1 MVDSNPLSSGKEKKM
16 SKSPVEKVLKANDR
30 TDYIVECLVN
40 GCTRDIKVK
49 GAPRAIEKYN
59 FFRVVYGDNVRLVKV
74 VLDYGE
80 KV

>member
-1 MVDSNPLSSGKEKKM
+1 MVDSNPLSSRKEKRM
-16 SKSPVEKVLKANDR
+16 NKSPVEKVLKANDR
-30 TDYIVECLVN
+30 TDYVVECLVN

-49 GAPRAIEKYN
+49 GAPRAIEKFN

>member
-1 MVDSNPLSSGKEKKM
+1 MN
-16 SKSPVEKVLKANDR
+16 KSPVEKVLKANDR
-30 TDYIVECLVN
+30 TDYVVECLVN
-40 GCTRDIKVK
+40 GCTRDKVK
-49 GAPRAIEKYN
+49 GAPRAIEKFN

>member
-1 MVDSNPLSSGKEKKM
+1 MNN
-16 SKSPVEKVLKANDR
+16 SPVERVLKANDR
-30 TDYIVECLVN
+30 TDYVVECSVN
-40 GCTRDIKVK
+40 GTTRDIKVK

-59 FFRVVYGDNVRLVKV
+59 FFRGVYGDNVRLVKV